1 MIDAAGQA
9 LLQDIV
15 RRESRSLLQ
24 YISEAFPWTTREE
37 RAALATLQGMIDE
50 ERRNAAALGQF
61 LVRRKI
67 GVPYLGPYPVSFTSM
82 NYLSLD
88 YLLPRLV
95 EYQHRAIR
103 QLQADL
109 RTLSDMDATEQ
120 VERILNAKRRHL
132 QILEGLAAEHAAA
145 VALSP
150 QGPSIKKPLEPAT
163 AAP

>member
-1 MIDAAGQA
+1 VIDASGQA

-24 YISEAFPWTTREE
+24 YVSEAFPWTTREE
-37 RAALATLQGMIDE
+37 RAALVTLQEMIED
-50 ERRNAAALGQF
+50 ERRNTAALGQF

-67 GVPYLGPYPVSFTSM
+67 GVPYLGPYPDSFTSM
-82 NYLSLD
+82 NYVSLD

-109 RTLSDMDATEQ
+109 RKLSDVDATEQ
-120 VERILNAKRRHL
+120 VERILDAKRRHL
-132 QILEGLAAEHAAA
+132 QILERLAAEHSAD
-145 VALSP
+145 VVPSS
-150 QGPSIKKPLEPAT
+150 QGPSVKKPLEPAT